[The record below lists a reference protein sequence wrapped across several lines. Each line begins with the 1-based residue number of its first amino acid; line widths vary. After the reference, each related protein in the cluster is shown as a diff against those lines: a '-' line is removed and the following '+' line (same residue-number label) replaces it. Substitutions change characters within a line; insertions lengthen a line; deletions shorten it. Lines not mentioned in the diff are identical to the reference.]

1 MDGLKLAFQV
11 VFPMLVL
18 MGVGFI
24 VKRWLK
30 LSEESLKQMNKLVF
44 NLFLPAVVF
53 KNMYQSDFSTDF
65 NGKLLFYGA
74 ITVLSIFVVLYIIV
88 PRFVKEKRDASVLIQ
103 AMFRSNNVLF
113 GITIIYAVFGQAA
126 MGITSLM
133 AGMSVFIYSVLAVFL
148 FESMRGQK
156 LKPAVVAKGIV
167 KNPLIIASVSGTLL
181 MLTPIRLPDMAL
193 GILDDVGQMA
203 TPLALL
209 VLGATFQLNG
219 FVRYKSKVI
228 VAAMTKLVIIP
239 GIFITAAILL
249 GFRDTALLTIM
260 TLFGAPTAVS
270 SYPTAEALGGNG
282 ELAGLMV
289 VFTSICSMV
298 SIFLWILMFESFGFI

>member
-1 MDGLKLAFQV
+1 MEGLQLAFQV
-11 VFPMLVL
+11 VFPMIVL
-18 MGVGFI
+18 MGIGFI

-44 NLFLPAVVF
+44 NLFLPSVVF
-53 KNMYQSDFSTDF
+53 KNMYQADFTTDF
-65 NGKLLFYGA
+65 NGKLLCYGA
-74 ITVLSIFVVLYIIV
+74 VTVISIFAVLYVVV
-88 PRFVKEKRDASVLIQ
+88 PKFVKEKKDASVLVQ

-148 FESMRGQK
+148 FESMRGHK
-156 LKPAVVAKGIV
+156 LKPKTIAIGIL

-181 MLTPIRLPDMAL
+181 MLSPLQLPVMAIDILNDM
-193 GILDDVGQMA
+193 GQMA

-219 FVRYKSKVI
+219 FFKYRKKI
-228 VAAMTKLVIIP
+228 VAAAVTKLAVIP
-239 GIFITAAILL
+239 GIFITLGILL
-249 GFRDTALLTIM
+249 GFRDTSLLTIM

-289 VFTSICSMV
+289 VFTSVCSMA
-298 SIFLWILMFESFGFI
+298 SIFLWILFFESFGFI